1 MECGRVGWSGV
12 GVEWGEGWVGGWSG
26 GGGEMTHNHNAR
38 WKEVGRRLIFF
49 PRKKYA
55 EYEVILDQSKKCP

>member
-1 MECGRVGWSGV
+1 MEWGRGGVGWGGV
-12 GVEWGEGWVGGWSG
+12 GVGWGGVGWSG

-49 PRKKYA
+49 PHKKYA